1 MMVNLIQGGGGDG
14 GDPPEL
20 VKKER
25 EALKSVVLH
34 TFVVNPLTAKPF
46 STVTASWNVTL
57 PTNTPFDM
65 FVELNGKGV
74 PSTGSQTFTVN
85 QQTTFSLAAAI
96 TDDPTVARVL
106 KQVTVH
112 MDTSECRSESFPASV
127 VTVPL
132 KQVFDDV
139 FGGTSQ
145 FNLKDGGTSVTA
157 GDAGAVNIDVPLS
170 IDVPDWFD
178 ADMDIAIQL
187 TITGASQVF
196 VAAPVVN
203 PKVSWSFLS
212 NLLSL
217 ACTSFIGDGMTQI
230 SKVFLEEIVDQQLRP
245 TVTQMLVDQINMF
258 TSSLQAADPQHRAY
272 VMTALIFNAGGL
284 TFTACPK

>member
-1 MMVNLIQGGGGDG
+1 MVSLIKGGNG

-25 EALKSVVLH
+25 EALKTVVLH
-34 TFVVNPLTAKPF
+34 TFVVSPLTVKTF
-46 STVTASWNVTL
+46 GTVTASWNVTV
-57 PTNTPFDM
+57 PTNTAFDM
-65 FVELNGKGV
+65 FVELNGKAV

-85 QQTTFSLAAAI
+85 QQTVFELATAI
-96 TDDPTVARVL
+96 SDDPTVARIL
-106 KQVTVH
+106 KQVTIH
-112 MDTSECRSESFPASV
+112 LDTSECRSQSFPASV

-132 KQVFDDV
+132 KQQFDDV

-145 FNLKDGGTSVTA
+145 FTLKDGGTSVTA

-170 IDVPDWFD
+170 INVPDWFD
-178 ADMDIAIQL
+178 ADMNVVIQL

-203 PKVSWSFLS
+203 PQVSWSFLS

-245 TVTQMLVDQINMF
+245 AITQMLVDQIDMF
-258 TSSLQAADPQHRAY
+258 TNSLQAADSQHRTY
-272 VMTALIFNAGGL
+272 VMTSL
-284 TFTACPK
+284 TFSNATGLVITACPK

>member
-1 MMVNLIQGGGGDG
+1 MMNLVKGGNG

-25 EALKSVVLH
+25 EALKTVVLH
-34 TFVVNPLTAKPF
+34 TFVVNPLTVKPF
-46 STVTASWNVTL
+46 DTVTASWNVTI
-57 PTNTPFDM
+57 PTDTPFDM
-65 FVELNGKGV
+65 FVELNGKAM
-74 PSTGSQTFTVN
+74 PPTGSQTFAVN
-85 QQTTFSLAAAI
+85 QQTVFSLAAAI
-96 TDDPTVARVL
+96 SDDPTVARIL
-106 KQVTVH
+106 RQVTVH
-112 MDTSECRSESFPASV
+112 LDTSECRSESFPASV
-127 VTVPL
+127 VTAPL

-139 FGGTSQ
+139 FGGAGQ
-145 FNLKDGGTSVTA
+145 FTLKDGGTSVTA

-170 IDVPDWFD
+170 INVPDWFD
-178 ADMDIAIQL
+178 ADMNIAIQL

-203 PKVSWSFLS
+203 PQVSWSFLS

-245 TVTQMLVDQINMF
+245 RVTQMLVDQINAF
-258 TSSLQAADPQHRAY
+258 TGSLETADPQHRTY
-272 VMTALIFNAGGL
+272 VMTSLIFNASGL
-284 TFTACPK
+284 LITACPK